1 MIDWSSKYTDLINK
15 WSKRINFKA
24 DLDLHPFFDRVHYA
38 ISGRYATLK
47 QFKKA
52 IKKIEYNLKKKK
64 SSFIFF
70 FFEIVGRF
78 KTNP

>member
-1 MIDWSSKYTDLINK
+1 MKTWHSRYTDLINK
-15 WSKRINFKA
+15 WSKRINFRA

-52 IKKIEYNLKKKK
+52 IKKIEYNLKQKE
-64 SSFIFF
+64 S
-70 FFEIVGRF
+70 EE
-78 KTNP
+78 